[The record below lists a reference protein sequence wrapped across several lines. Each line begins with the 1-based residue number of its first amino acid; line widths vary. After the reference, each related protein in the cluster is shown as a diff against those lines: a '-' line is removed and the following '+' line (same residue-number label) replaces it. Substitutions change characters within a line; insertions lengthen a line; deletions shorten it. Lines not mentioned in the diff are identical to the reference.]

1 MGRDAGLARLCYL
14 AYPKVLDSLEKPGQ
28 SGYAKLL
35 ETSKQFARRVIF
47 IFRVKHVAL
56 AEPALGF
63 QILGP
68 QAGGL
73 LVIELSI
80 SLSVLIYDPPN
91 FGVLKPP

>member
-1 MGRDAGLARLCYL
+1 MVQNVHDTFLQACLCPFIQVLSRL
-14 AYPKVLDSLEKPGQ
+14 YPDFIQIESGQ

-63 QILGP
+63 KFWGAISNIIVHFSFCS
-68 QAGGL
+68 L
-73 LVIELSI
+73 L
-80 SLSVLIYDPPN
+80 
-91 FGVLKPP
+91 